1 MEYIRT
7 NIPSAKDSKAHTELS
22 TTSMHIPDTDKLRI
36 VVIGGG
42 FGGLEFIKGLGKT
55 NPYQVVLFDRHNYH
69 TFQPLLYQVA
79 TSGLEADSIAAPLR
93 RVFEGYK
100 DFYFRMAEVK
110 RILPEEN
117 SVDTTIGKLHYDYL
131 VIAVGSKTNYYG
143 NTELQKKSFPMK
155 QIPQALDLRSK
166 ILQNYEEALLS
177 NSPDDL
183 NSLLDIVIV
192 GGGPTGVEL
201 AGAMSELRKHVLPK
215 DLPELD
221 FSKMDIILI
230 EGTSKLL
237 NGMSSNASKHA
248 FQYLKDFGVTVKL
261 NLVVKDYDGFR
272 VTLSDGSQI
281 ITRTLI
287 WAAGV
292 MGNVIEGLKPESIKG
307 NRYLVDA
314 YNKVNGYENIFAIG
328 DMAAMVTNEM
338 PKGHPMLAQVAIQ
351 QGKQLAKNLI
361 SKRKNKELKAFKYKD
376 LGSMATIGRNR
387 AVVDLPHLKFSGFF
401 AWFTWMFVHLIS
413 LIGFRNKITTFIN
426 WVWNY
431 FTYDRATRLIIRPWV
446 ENKNSTPRE
455 E

>member
-1 MEYIRT
+1 MEYIRS
-7 NIPSAKDSKAHTELS
+7 NIPSAKDSKTKTDLVNNP
-22 TTSMHIPDTDKLRI
+22 MHIPDSDKPRI

-42 FGGLEFIKGLGKT
+42 FGGLEFIKGLGKK
-55 NPYQVVLFDRHNYH
+55 NPFQVVLFDRHNYH

-110 RILPEEN
+110 KVLADEN
-117 SVDTTIGKLHYDYL
+117 AIDTSIGKLHYDHL
-131 VIAVGSKTNYYG
+131 VISVGSKTNYYG
-143 NTELQKKSFPMK
+143 NTELQKKAFPMK

-166 ILQNYEEALLS
+166 ILQNYEQALLTKDS
-177 NSPDDL
+177 DNL

-201 AGAMSELRKHVLPK
+201 AGALSELRKHVLPK

-221 FSKMDIILI
+221 FNKMDITLI
-230 EGTSKLL
+230 DGTPQLL
-237 NGMSSNASKHA
+237 NGMSENASKQA
-248 FQYLKDFGVTVKL
+248 LKYLKDFGVNVKL
-261 NLVVKDYDGFR
+261 NLVVKDYDGYT
-272 VTLSDGSQI
+272 VTLSDGSKI

-292 MGNVIEGLKPESIKG
+292 MGNILEGIKPEAIKG
-307 NRYLVDA
+307 NRYLVDS
-314 YNKVNGYENIFAIG
+314 YNKVNGYENIYAIG
-328 DMAAMVTNEM
+328 DPAAMISNEL
-338 PKGHPMLAQVAIQ
+338 PKGHPMLAQVAIH
-351 QGKQLAKNLI
+351 QGKLLAKNLT
-361 SKRKNKELKAFKYKD
+361 SKLGNKELKIFKYKD
-376 LGSMATIGRNR
+376 LGSMATVGRNK
-387 AVVDLPHLKFSGFF
+387 AVVDLPYLKFSGFF
-401 AWFTWMFVHLIS
+401 AWVTWMFVHLIS

-446 ENKNSTPRE
+446 ENKSSNTRE